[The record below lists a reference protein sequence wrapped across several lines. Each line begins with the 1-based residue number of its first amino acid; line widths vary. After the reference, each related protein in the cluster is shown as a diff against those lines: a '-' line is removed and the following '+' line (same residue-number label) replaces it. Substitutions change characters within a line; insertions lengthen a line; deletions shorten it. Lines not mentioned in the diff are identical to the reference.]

1 MIKLNYSI
9 EINAKKEHV
18 WKTMLAP
25 ETYQQWVKAFSAN
38 SKFIGEWKQGET
50 ILFFD
55 PDLGGSKA
63 VLEIFNPYDEILA
76 KHFSMVDKDQNENN
90 EDEMSKKWIG
100 TTERYSFIETGDKT
114 KLKIEMTVDETFTK
128 MFDTSWPKALEI
140 IKSLCEKK

>member
-9 EINAKKEHV
+9 DINAKKDHV

-25 ETYQQWVKAFSAN
+25 ETYQQWVKVFSAN
-38 SKFIGEWKQGET
+38 SKFVGEWKQGET

-63 VLEIFNPYDEILA
+63 VLEIFKPYDEILA
-76 KHFSMVDKDQNENN
+76 KHISMVDKNMNENN

-100 TTERYSFIETGDKT
+100 STESYSFIWRKRQN
-114 KLKIEMTVDETFTK
+114 KIGNRNDHR
-128 MFDTSWPKALEI
+128 
-140 IKSLCEKK
+140 

>member
-9 EINAKKEHV
+9 DIKAKKEHI
-18 WKTMLAP
+18 WKTMIDP
-25 ETYQQWVKAFSAN
+25 ETYQKWVKAFSAN

-63 VLEIFNPYDEILA
+63 ILEIFSPYDEILTR
-76 KHFSMVDKDQNENN
+76 HFSMIDKNQNENN

-100 TTERYSFIETGDKT
+100 STERYRFVESGNGT
-114 KLKIEMTVDETFTK
+114 KLEIEMKTNEVFSE
-128 MFDTSWPKALEI
+128 MFNKSWPKALER
-140 IKSLCEKK
+140 IKDLCEK